1 MSGRRVNFNVRKMMS
16 NLVKLLTAII
26 EEHCSGDVIDAMD
39 EIVARAV
46 ASFGAERKLLPA
58 HRIK

>member
-1 MSGRRVNFNVRKMMS
+1 MS